1 MAASSLTDR
10 RAFAAIGIVLL
21 VLASPILA
29 AALVEGADLSPS
41 WRLIDISTMP
51 FELVFRIYDQPGN
64 FPELS
69 TWSVAL
75 SNLVWILGGVGRRV
89 VALLQAGDRPMSD
102 LPPPPIGLPAP
113 TPATAAMPVAPPR
126 QTGMIAVNQV
136 SKFFGSVVAV
146 SDVSFGIG
154 PGVTALL
161 GPNGAGKSTLFRM
174 LCGLT
179 PPSRGSV
186 DVLGRDPRHDRDV
199 RGRVSLVPQQDAL
212 FDHLSASSFI
222 EFAARTHGVAEPA
235 RAAAAA
241 LAQVDLAD
249 VGAKPVGQFSKG
261 MRQRV
266 KVAAALVNDPEVLI
280 LDEPLTGLD
289 PVQRRH
295 MISLFHALGD
305 DGRCVLVSSHVLDE
319 VAKLGSRVLVIA
331 QGRLIAS
338 GDYRDLRELM
348 DDRAHRIRIA
358 ASDPRRLATALVERG
373 LVSGLSIDDRVVMVD
388 TLDVDAL
395 GRQLAGLSV
404 ELGVRLTEVS
414 PLDDDLESVFRYLVE
429 GR

>member
-1 MAASSLTDR
+1 MPTA
-10 RAFAAIGIVLL
+10 
-21 VLASPILA
+21 PQ
-29 AALVEGADLSPS
+29 
-41 WRLIDISTMP
+41 RL
-51 FELVFRIYDQPGN
+51 
-64 FPELS
+64 
-69 TWSVAL
+69 
-75 SNLVWILGGVGRRV
+75 
-89 VALLQAGDRPMSD
+89 
-102 LPPPPIGLPAP
+102 
-113 TPATAAMPVAPPR
+113 
-126 QTGMIAVNQV
+126 TGMIAVNQV

-146 SDVSFGIG
+146 SDVSFAIEA
-154 PGVTALL
+154 GVTALL

-174 LCGLT
+174 MCGLT
-179 PPSRGSV
+179 PPSRGSLE
-186 DVLGRDPRHDRDV
+186 VLGSDPRDDRDV

-212 FDHLSASSFI
+212 FDHLSASSFL
-222 EFAARTHGVAEPA
+222 EFAARTHGVNDPT
-235 RAAAAA
+235 RAAAEA
-241 LAQVDLAD
+241 LAKVELDD
-249 VGAKPVGQFSKG
+249 VGSKPVGQFSKG

-348 DDRAHRIRIA
+348 DDRAHRIRIG

-373 LVSGLSIDDRVVMVD
+373 LVSGLSIDQHNVMVD
-388 TLDVDAL
+388 TLDVDSL

>member
-1 MAASSLTDR
+1 
-10 RAFAAIGIVLL
+10 
-21 VLASPILA
+21 
-29 AALVEGADLSPS
+29 
-41 WRLIDISTMP
+41 
-51 FELVFRIYDQPGN
+51 
-64 FPELS
+64 
-69 TWSVAL
+69 
-75 SNLVWILGGVGRRV
+75 
-89 VALLQAGDRPMSD
+89 
-102 LPPPPIGLPAP
+102 
-113 TPATAAMPVAPPR
+113 
-126 QTGMIAVNQV
+126 MIAVNQV

-146 SDVSFGIG
+146 SEVSFAIEA
-154 PGVTALL
+154 GVTALL

-186 DVLGRDPRHDRDV
+186 QVLGSDPRRDRNV

-212 FDHLSASSFI
+212 FDHLSASSFL
-222 EFAARTHGVAEPA
+222 EFAARSHGVSDPTL
-235 RAAAAA
+235 AAAEA
-241 LAQVDLAD
+241 LAKVELDD
-249 VGAKPVGQFSKG
+249 VGPKPVGQFSKG

-295 MISLFHALGD
+295 MISLFHDLGD

-331 QGRLIAS
+331 QGRLIAT

-358 ASDPRRLATALVERG
+358 ASEPRRLATALVERG
-373 LVSGLSIDDRVVMVD
+373 LVSGVSIDDDTVMVD